1 MWHGSLPDWLFEMG
15 LSNLTQAKQKS
26 WFQAVIALYRL
37 ALDWSLNSLILGR
50 AVELSTG
57 NDEMGNVE
65 MEDEFWQDCFSLW
78 L

>member
-1 MWHGSLPDWLFEMG
+1 MG

-65 MEDEFWQDCFSLW
+65 MEDEFWQDCFSL
-78 L
+78 